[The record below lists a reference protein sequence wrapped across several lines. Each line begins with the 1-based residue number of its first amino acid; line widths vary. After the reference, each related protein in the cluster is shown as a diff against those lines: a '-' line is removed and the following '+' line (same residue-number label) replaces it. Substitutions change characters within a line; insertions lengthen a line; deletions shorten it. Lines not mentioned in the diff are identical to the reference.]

1 MKKVLFCTLLLC
13 ITMPLTFAQN
23 IELPAPQT
31 GGGAP
36 LMDVLSKRST
46 HREFSTKELTDQQL
60 SNLLWAANGVN
71 RSDGKRTAPSARNC
85 QEIDIYAFTK
95 KGVYLYIPEKNV
107 LEFVQKEDLRKEIVL
122 QPFAAEAPVVLIFV
136 AKYDKMKGMD
146 KEAQEFY
153 GATDAG
159 FVSQNVYLYCAS
171 EGLNT
176 VVLGSIQRDYLKK
189 LLQFNGKAILGQ
201 PVGFAK

>member
-13 ITMPLTFAQN
+13 ITMTLTFAQN

-146 KEAQEFY
+146 KDAQEFY